1 MDRTYNLNSL
11 KELLLNSVKNYG
23 DRIAFTL
30 KTTEGEKRNKTV
42 KYEDKTYN
50 DFKDD
55 VYSIGTSMIRRGI
68 NTKKCAIIGKNS
80 YEWFTA
86 YTATLLGDG
95 VTVPLDKGLP
105 YEEIKLSIE
114 RSGSEVVFFDEANE
128 SVMDRIKEEEPDSS
142 VIFISLEPESKYLTA
157 NSMIEEGKK
166 ILDEGDTSFDDIEID
181 EDKVSILL
189 FTSGTTSLSKIVMLT
204 QRNVATNTA
213 AAINV
218 EPFETTDVNM
228 AFLPYHHTFGS
239 TGQWVMIAIGA
250 KTVFCDG
257 LKYIQKNMA
266 EYKVSVFIS
275 VPLLIESIYKKI
287 IIGAEKQGKLKL
299 LKFMGMVSNGLLK
312 LGIDVRRKL
321 FKSVLDQLGGELRFI
336 ICGAAAVDPE
346 ALKGF
351 NGFGIVTVQGYGLT
365 ETSPILTAERP
376 GHMKLGSVGVPLPD
390 IEVKISDK
398 NDQGIGEVIA
408 RGPNIM
414 KGYYNNQKETDDVL
428 KDGWFYT
435 GDLGYIDK
443 AGYLFLSGRKK
454 NVLILKNG
462 KNVYPEELE
471 LTYGNLPYI
480 KENVVM
486 GIPHADDERELTL
499 YLKIVYDAEYFDVD
513 KEEIEKII
521 RKDIDAI
528 NDTLPRYKQVRRVI
542 ITDEGLIKTTTAKV
556 KRFEEIKLI
565 TKQ

>member
-1 MDRTYNLNSL
+1 
-11 KELLLNSVKNYG
+11 
-23 DRIAFTL
+23 
-30 KTTEGEKRNKTV
+30 
-42 KYEDKTYN
+42 
-50 DFKDD
+50 
-55 VYSIGTSMIRRGI
+55 
-68 NTKKCAIIGKNS
+68 
-80 YEWFTA
+80 
-86 YTATLLGDG
+86 
-95 VTVPLDKGLP
+95 
-105 YEEIKLSIE
+105 
-114 RSGSEVVFFDEANE
+114 
-128 SVMDRIKEEEPDSS
+128 
-142 VIFISLEPESKYLTA
+142 
-157 NSMIEEGKK
+157 
-166 ILDEGDTSFDDIEID
+166 
-181 EDKVSILL
+181 
-189 FTSGTTSLSKIVMLT
+189 
-204 QRNVATNTA
+204 
-213 AAINV
+213 
-218 EPFETTDVNM
+218 
-228 AFLPYHHTFGS
+228 
-239 TGQWVMIAIGA
+239 
-250 KTVFCDG
+250 
-257 LKYIQKNMA
+257 MA

-414 KGYYNNQKETDDVL
+414 KGYYNNQKETDDIL